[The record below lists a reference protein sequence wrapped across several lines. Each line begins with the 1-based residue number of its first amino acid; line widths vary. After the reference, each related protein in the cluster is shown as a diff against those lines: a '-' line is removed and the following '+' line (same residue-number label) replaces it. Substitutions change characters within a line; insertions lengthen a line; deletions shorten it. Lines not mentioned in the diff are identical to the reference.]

1 MADFRLRVFYTVAQ
15 TLNFNRAAEQ
25 LNISQP
31 AVTKHIK
38 EIEQHYASTFFDRSR
53 KQIVLTKAGE
63 VLLQHA
69 HLIFEQYQKLEFDIN
84 LLQNK
89 TEGTLHIGAS
99 TTIAQYVIPAYLAHF
114 HKRFPEIAIELTNAN
129 SLVIEQLLEEKKIDL
144 GLVEGSAHH
153 PDLKY
158 TTFLKDEIVLVTHPK
173 NVSRNRVIEPIELTK
188 LPLLTREAGSGTS
201 EIIDEHL
208 LRIGLAYKD
217 LNIQMQLGSTESIK
231 NYLFCS
237 ETFAFLSIYSVK
249 QELADDR
256 LSVVDVAG
264 LDIERN
270 FSFVYRQGQPAPL
283 AKFFMKFASL
293 QRQ

>member
-1 MADFRLRVFYTVAQ
+1 MPDFRLRVFYTVAQ

-38 EIEQHYASTFFDRSR
+38 EIEQHYATTFFDRSR
-53 KQIVLTKAGE
+53 KQIILTKAGE

-69 HLIFEQYQKLEFDIN
+69 HLIFEQYQRLEFDIN

-89 TEGTLHIGAS
+89 TEGTLRIGAS

-114 HKRFPEIAIELTNAN
+114 HKRFPEISIELTNAN
-129 SLVIEQLLEEKKIDL
+129 SLVIEQLLEDKKIDL
-144 GLVEGSAHH
+144 GLVEGPIHQS
-153 PDLKY
+153 DLKY

-173 NVSRNRVIEPIELTK
+173 NVSRNQVIEPKKLLK
-188 LPLLTREAGSGTS
+188 LPLLSRETGSGTS
-201 EIIDEHL
+201 EIVDEHL
-208 LRIGLAYKD
+208 TGIGLAYKD

-256 LSVVDVAG
+256 LSIVDVTG

-270 FSFVYRQGQPAPL
+270 FSFVYRQGQPTPL
-283 AKFFMKFASL
+283 AKFFMKFASI

>member
-38 EIEQHYASTFFDRSR
+38 EIEQHYATTFFDRTR
-53 KQIVLTKAGE
+53 KQIILTKAGE
-63 VLLQHA
+63 ILLQHA

-99 TTIAQYVIPAYLAHF
+99 TTIAQYVIPGYLAHF
-114 HKRFPEIAIELTNAN
+114 HKRFPEINIELTNAN
-129 SLVIEQLLEEKKIDL
+129 SLVIEQLLDEKKIDL
-144 GLVEGSAHH
+144 GLVEGPVHH
-153 PDLKY
+153 SELKY

-173 NVSRNRVIEPIELTK
+173 NVSRNRIIEPNELIK

-201 EIIDEHL
+201 EIINEHL
-208 LRIGLAYKD
+208 MRIGIAYKD

-256 LSVVDVAG
+256 LSIVDING
-264 LDIERN
+264 LDIERT

-283 AKFFMKFASL
+283 AKFFMKFASI
-293 QRQ
+293 R